1 MRNGNCS
8 LNVEEKRRI
17 IGVRET
23 FEDAMLLNLK
33 TRMDHETR
41 KADAPRKK
49 WVLPWSVQCISA
61 LEESCIQPNER
72 NINF

>member
-23 FEDAMLLNLK
+23 FEDARLLNLK

-41 KADAPRKK
+41 KADAPRK
-49 WVLPWSVQCISA
+49 
-61 LEESCIQPNER
+61 
-72 NINF
+72 